1 MPAIRKPLPVPEL
14 DLRPEQAS
22 PVRLSEDMQQV
33 LALLTGYA
41 RNQRV
46 LLQATPSGVLFV
58 ASPRIEDIFH
68 VTATSDNYTYQGVDK
83 ACSDVVIMGH
93 PDNTG
98 LIWARPDL
106 PADSGNAYPLA
117 KKEAVCFTLSNLNQ
131 LYLLIV
137 TNGEKAIVVYNR

>member
-1 MPAIRKPLPVPEL
+1 MPVPEL

-58 ASPRIEDIFH
+58 ASPRIEDVFH
-68 VTATSDNYTYQGVDK
+68 VTATNDNYDYQGIDK
-83 ACSDVVIMGH
+83 PCSDVVIFGH
-93 PDNTG
+93 PDNIG

-106 PADSGNAYPLA
+106 PALATNAWPIA
-117 KKEAVCFTLSNLNQ
+117 KKEVVCFTLSNLNQ
-131 LYLLIV
+131 LYLRIV
-137 TNGEKAIVVYNR
+137 TNGEKAIIAYNR